1 MANAK
6 FTNDGAYLVQAML
19 DKVNGWSEKPCEVR
33 LDELGEKPPA
43 MMLQP
48 LARARVV
55 RQYVDG
61 SYIGVLAFAVF
72 IRVNAFDTRTRLN
85 AAGVLNSLGD
95 WLEEKDENTR
105 EYVNLPVFT
114 NNTQARS
121 IEMTATPSIATRY
134 DNGYEDFQVIFEMQY
149 YRKRR

>member
-1 MANAK
+1 MGNTK
-6 FTNDGAYLVQAML
+6 FTNDGSYLVQAL
-19 DKVNGWSEKPCEVR
+19 LEKINSWEEKPCEVK

-48 LARARVV
+48 LSRARVV

-72 IRVNAFDTRTRLN
+72 IRVNSLDTRTRLN
-85 AAGVLNSLGD
+85 ATGVLNNLGD

-105 EYVNLPVFT
+105 EYKNLPVF
-114 NNTQARS
+114 NHDTQARS
-121 IEMTATPSIATRY
+121 IEMSATPSIATRY

-149 YRKRR
+149 YKKRR